1 VRAVLSGEVGPHR
14 DIVILNAAAALVVAD
29 RAIDLAEGLE
39 LAVASIDSGSAA
51 ATLENLISVSNR
63 DGLDV

>member
-1 VRAVLSGEVGPHR
+1 
-14 DIVILNAAAALVVAD
+14 VILNAAAALVVAD